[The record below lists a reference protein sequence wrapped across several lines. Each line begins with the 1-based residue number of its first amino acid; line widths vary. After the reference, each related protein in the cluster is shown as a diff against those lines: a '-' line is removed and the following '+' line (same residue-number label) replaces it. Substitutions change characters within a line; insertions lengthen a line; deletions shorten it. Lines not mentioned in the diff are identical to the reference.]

1 MQIFLSYANEQRA
14 VADELALALRE
25 RDHEVF
31 LDRDDL
37 ESGTG
42 YNTHI
47 EKAIKEADLMVF
59 LISPQSVE
67 PGRYTLTELAFARKH
82 WRTANRKLVPVMVK
96 PTDMSLIP
104 AFVKSVN
111 IVIPQGNVVAETAA
125 AVDEQRG
132 LEYAVTV
139 GMKVS
144 AIAVAFGL
152 LSYFSF
158 DDYGKA
164 YLDYPAPII
173 RRWVAPEVGL
183 LFSVPI
189 GIALWV
195 WGLRRWWAFAIPVI
209 IVTMCYWSIAPS
221 IGELTQGLS
230 RDTTKSQVYIDAQK
244 VSDKLTDPSNKKI
257 VETIRD
263 DVIKYTT
270 ASRRIVLGLISGAVM
285 ALGSM
290 ISLGLVMPQFRSVFR
305 WMIVLAAGAV
315 ISGIDAAIVL
325 EGGVDQFSRGKAML
339 LIIVWQ
345 VVFGFLVGYWLARG
359 RTTWSG

>member
-152 LSYFSF
+152 LSGFSF
-158 DDYGKA
+158 GDCRSFRITILTLSG
-164 YLDYPAPII
+164 
-173 RRWVAPEVGL
+173 
-183 LFSVPI
+183 S
-189 GIALWV
+189 
-195 WGLRRWWAFAIPVI
+195 
-209 IVTMCYWSIAPS
+209 SIS
-221 IGELTQGLS
+221 S
-230 RDTTKSQVYIDAQK
+230 
-244 VSDKLTDPSNKKI
+244 
-257 VETIRD
+257 
-263 DVIKYTT
+263 
-270 ASRRIVLGLISGAVM
+270 
-285 ALGSM
+285 
-290 ISLGLVMPQFRSVFR
+290 
-305 WMIVLAAGAV
+305 AG
-315 ISGIDAAIVL
+315 
-325 EGGVDQFSRGKAML
+325 
-339 LIIVWQ
+339 
-345 VVFGFLVGYWLARG
+345 
-359 RTTWSG
+359 